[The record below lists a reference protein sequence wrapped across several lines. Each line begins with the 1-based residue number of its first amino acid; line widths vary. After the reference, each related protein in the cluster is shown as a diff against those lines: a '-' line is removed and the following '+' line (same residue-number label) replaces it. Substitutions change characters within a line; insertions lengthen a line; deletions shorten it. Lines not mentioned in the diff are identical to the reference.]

1 MNFTDLEYVL
11 MVAVAVLMWRN
22 RVMYIGAM
30 KSEMRA
36 NKYAD
41 FLIQIAKGEGTVV
54 KTDTGAWTF
63 KPKEKRQ

>member
-1 MNFTDLEYVL
+1 MTFTDLEYML

-22 RVMYIGAM
+22 RVMYIDAM

-41 FLIQIAKGEGTVV
+41 FLIKIAKGEGTIVQ
-54 KTDTGAWTF
+54 KDNGAWTF